1 MNARE
6 RPLFRFGE
14 FLLVPSERLLVRAGV
29 AVPLAGKPFDLLVA
43 LVRNAGHL
51 VSKDELLEEVW
62 PGLVVEEVDLGVNMS
77 ALRRALG
84 DPADGSGWIEAV
96 SGRGYR
102 FNAPVEVG
110 DVASA
115 DLARMRGLPA
125 GYHVPM
131 MSDLRVDD
139 GPA

>member
-51 VSKDELLEEVW
+51 VTKDELLEEVW
-62 PGLVVEEVDLGVNMS
+62 PGLVVEEVNLSVSMS
-77 ALRRALG
+77 APRSAAG
-84 DPADGSGWIEAV
+84 DAADGSGWIETV
-96 SGRGYR
+96 PRCGYR

-110 DVASA
+110 AVASA
-115 DLARMRGLPA
+115 DL
-125 GYHVPM
+125 
-131 MSDLRVDD
+131 
-139 GPA
+139 